1 MARTAASK
9 ATLDSKARRSP
20 RHATVIEA
28 RASVIHV
35 PVSKG
40 SRWRSITM
48 PALSAVNTRAMGA
61 METPGAQE
69 FLAACGEARLGA
81 ALGTWFPRYAGMRR
95 GPTPRVHTG
104 VESMPQPRFAAAPQD
119 DHVDLTPRV

>member
-1 MARTAASK
+1 MARIAASK

-35 PVSKG
+35 LVSKG

-48 PALSAVNTRAMGA
+48 PALSAINTRAMGA
-61 METPGAQE
+61 IDTRGVYGSPAVCE
-69 FLAACGEARLGA
+69 EARLGA
-81 ALGTWFPRYAGMRR
+81 ALGTWFPRHAGMRR
-95 GPTPRVHTG
+95 GPTPWVHG
-104 VESMPQPRFAAAPQD
+104 RRIDAPAANRGYFPG
-119 DHVDLTPRV
+119 RSY